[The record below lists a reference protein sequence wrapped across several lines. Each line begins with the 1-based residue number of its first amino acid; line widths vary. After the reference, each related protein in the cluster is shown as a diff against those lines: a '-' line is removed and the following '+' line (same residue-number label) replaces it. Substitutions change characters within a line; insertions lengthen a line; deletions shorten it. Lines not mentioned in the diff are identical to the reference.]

1 MLTEDRSCAAICSL
15 SAQRS
20 NYLKKEILNPEEE
33 KNRFI
38 ESLQLPV
45 VLILIMLVIHILRQ
59 PFIKEYL
66 DLGFIY
72 WGIFPRKFYGL
83 KGILAA
89 PLIHGSWKHLFS
101 NAVPFLSLLGVSM
114 YFYRI
119 VAVRGLVM
127 IWILTGGAVWLLGNF
142 FDNEVG
148 NFSHIGASGVVYG
161 LVAFVFWNG
170 VFVKSRESIVLALA
184 VLVLYG
190 GMFAGILPDQPGI
203 SWESHLFGGLIGIF
217 TAYFYKNDLLEE
229 VERLKKLEEPRT
241 WGEEFE
247 AQDGTGPYFLP
258 RDIFEKTKEERRR
271 EEQMGRDNYY
281 DDIS

>member
-1 MLTEDRSCAAICSL
+1 LI
-15 SAQRS
+15 
-20 NYLKKEILNPEEE
+20 PEEE
-33 KNRFI
+33 NNRFVK
-38 ESLQLPV
+38 SLQLPV
-45 VLILIMLVIHILRQ
+45 ILILIMLVIHIVKQ
-59 PFIKEYL
+59 FTDFE
-66 DLGFIY
+66 FIY
-72 WGIFPRKFYGL
+72 WGIFPRKLYGL
-83 KGILAA
+83 KGILTA

-142 FDNEVG
+142 FDNETG

-170 VFVKSRESIVLALA
+170 VFVKSRESIVLALV

-203 SWESHLFGGLIGIF
+203 SWESHLFGGLLGIF
-217 TAYFYKNDLLEE
+217 TAYFYKNDLLDE
-229 VERLKKLEEPRT
+229 VERLKKLEAPQT
-241 WGEEFE
+241 WGEGFE
-247 AQDGTGPYFLP
+247 VQTGTGPYFLP
-258 RDIFEKTKEERRR
+258 RDVFEKTKEERRR
-271 EEQMGRDNYY
+271 EEMEGEDYY
-281 DDIS
+281 

>member
-1 MLTEDRSCAAICSL
+1 MI
-15 SAQRS
+15 
-20 NYLKKEILNPEEE
+20 PEEE
-33 KNRFI
+33 NNRFVK
-38 ESLQLPV
+38 SLQLPV
-45 VLILIMLVIHILRQ
+45 ILILIMLVIHIVKQ
-59 PFIKEYL
+59 FTDFE
-66 DLGFIY
+66 FIY
-72 WGIFPRKFYGL
+72 WGIFPRKLYGL
-83 KGILAA
+83 KGILTA

-142 FDNEVG
+142 FDNETG

-203 SWESHLFGGLIGIF
+203 SWESHLFGGLLGIF
-217 TAYFYKNDLLEE
+217 TAYFYKNDLLDE
-229 VERLKKLEEPRT
+229 VERLKKLEAPQT
-241 WGEEFE
+241 WGEGFE
-247 AQDGTGPYFLP
+247 VQTGTGPYFLP
-258 RDIFEKTKEERRR
+258 RDVFEKTKEERRR
-271 EEQMGRDNYY
+271 RKGR
-281 DDIS
+281 IIIRFPF

>member
-1 MLTEDRSCAAICSL
+1 MI
-15 SAQRS
+15 
-20 NYLKKEILNPEEE
+20 PEEE
-33 KNRFI
+33 NNRFVK
-38 ESLQLPV
+38 SLQLPV
-45 VLILIMLVIHILRQ
+45 ILILIMLVIHIVKQ
-59 PFIKEYL
+59 FTDFE
-66 DLGFIY
+66 FIY
-72 WGIFPRKFYGL
+72 WGIFPRKLYGL
-83 KGILAA
+83 KGILTA

-142 FDNEVG
+142 FDNETG

-170 VFVKSRESIVLALA
+170 VFVKSRESIVLALL

-203 SWESHLFGGLIGIF
+203 SWESHLFGGLLGIF
-217 TAYFYKNDLLEE
+217 AAYFYKNDLLDE
-229 VERLKKLEEPRT
+229 VERLKKLEAPQT
-241 WGEEFE
+241 WGEGFE
-247 AQDGTGPYFLP
+247 VQTGTGPYFLP
-258 RDIFEKTKEERRR
+258 RDVFEKTKEERRR
-271 EEQMGRDNYY
+271 EEQMKRDNYY

>member
-1 MLTEDRSCAAICSL
+1 MI
-15 SAQRS
+15 
-20 NYLKKEILNPEEE
+20 PEEE
-33 KNRFI
+33 NNRFVK
-38 ESLQLPV
+38 SLQLPV
-45 VLILIMLVIHILRQ
+45 ILILIMLVIHIVKQ
-59 PFIKEYL
+59 FTDFE
-66 DLGFIY
+66 FIY
-72 WGIFPRKFYGL
+72 WGIFPRKLYGL
-83 KGILAA
+83 KGILTA

-142 FDNEVG
+142 FDNETG

-170 VFVKSRESIVLALA
+170 VFVKSRESIVLALV

-203 SWESHLFGGLIGIF
+203 SWESHLFGGLLGIF
-217 TAYFYKNDLLEE
+217 AAYFYKNDLLDE
-229 VERLKKLEEPRT
+229 VERLKKLEAPQT
-241 WGEEFE
+241 WGEGFE
-247 AQDGTGPYFLP
+247 VQTGTGPYFLP
-258 RDIFEKTKEERRR
+258 RDVFEKTKEERRR
-271 EEQMGRDNYY
+271 EEQMKRDNYY

>member
-1 MLTEDRSCAAICSL
+1 LI
-15 SAQRS
+15 
-20 NYLKKEILNPEEE
+20 PEEE
-33 KNRFI
+33 NNRFVK
-38 ESLQLPV
+38 SLQLPV
-45 VLILIMLVIHILRQ
+45 ILILIMLVIHIVKQ
-59 PFIKEYL
+59 FTDFE
-66 DLGFIY
+66 FIY
-72 WGIFPRKFYGL
+72 WGIFPRKLYGL
-83 KGILAA
+83 KGILTA

-142 FDNEVG
+142 FDNETG

-170 VFVKSRESIVLALA
+170 VFVKSRESIVLALL

-203 SWESHLFGGLIGIF
+203 SWESHLFGGLLGIF
-217 TAYFYKNDLLEE
+217 AAYFYKNDLLDE
-229 VERLKKLEEPRT
+229 VERLKKLEAPQT
-241 WGEEFE
+241 WGEGFE
-247 AQDGTGPYFLP
+247 VQTGTGPYFLP
-258 RDIFEKTKEERRR
+258 RDVFEKTKEERRR
-271 EEQMGRDNYY
+271 EEQMKRDNYY

>member
-1 MLTEDRSCAAICSL
+1 LI
-15 SAQRS
+15 
-20 NYLKKEILNPEEE
+20 PEEE
-33 KNRFI
+33 NNRFVK
-38 ESLQLPV
+38 SLQLPV
-45 VLILIMLVIHILRQ
+45 ILILIMLVIHIVKQ
-59 PFIKEYL
+59 FTDFE
-66 DLGFIY
+66 FIY
-72 WGIFPRKFYGL
+72 WGIFPRKLYGL
-83 KGILAA
+83 KGILTA

-142 FDNEVG
+142 FDNETG

-170 VFVKSRESIVLALA
+170 VFVKSRESIVLALL

-203 SWESHLFGGLIGIF
+203 SWESHLFGGLLGIF
-217 TAYFYKNDLLEE
+217 TAYFYKNDLLDE
-229 VERLKKLEEPRT
+229 VERLKKLEAPQT
-241 WGEEFE
+241 WGEGFE
-247 AQDGTGPYFLP
+247 VQTGTGPYFLP
-258 RDIFEKTKEERRR
+258 RDVFEKTKEERRR
-271 EEQMGRDNYY
+271 EEQMKRDNYY

>member
-1 MLTEDRSCAAICSL
+1 M

-20 NYLKKEILNPEEE
+20 KLQNKYILIPEEE
-33 KNRFI
+33 NNRFVK
-38 ESLQLPV
+38 SLQLPV
-45 VLILIMLVIHILRQ
+45 ILILIMLVIHIVKQ
-59 PFIKEYL
+59 FTDFE
-66 DLGFIY
+66 FIY
-72 WGIFPRKFYGL
+72 WGIFPRKLYGL
-83 KGILAA
+83 KGILTA

-142 FDNEVG
+142 FDNETG

-203 SWESHLFGGLIGIF
+203 SWESHLFGGLLGIF
-217 TAYFYKNDLLEE
+217 AAYFYKNDLLDE
-229 VERLKKLEEPRT
+229 VERLKKLEAPQT
-241 WGEEFE
+241 WGEGFE
-247 AQDGTGPYFLP
+247 VQTGTGPYFLP
-258 RDIFEKTKEERRR
+258 RDVFEKTKEERRR
-271 EEQMGRDNYY
+271 EEMEGEDYY
-281 DDIS
+281 

>member
-1 MLTEDRSCAAICSL
+1 M
-15 SAQRS
+15 
-20 NYLKKEILNPEEE
+20 NPEEE
-33 KNRFI
+33 KNRFV

-45 VLILIMLVIHILRQ
+45 ILILIMLVIHI
-59 PFIKEYL
+59 IKEFTSI
-66 DLGFIY
+66 DFIY

-83 KGILAA
+83 KGILTA

-101 NAVPFLSLLGVSM
+101 NAIPFLSLLGVSM

-119 VAVRGLVM
+119 VAVRGLVL
-127 IWILTGGAVWLLGNF
+127 IWILTGGAVWLMGNF
-142 FDNEVG
+142 FDNDTG

-190 GMFAGILPDQPGI
+190 GMFAGIVPDQPGI
-203 SWESHLFGGLIGIF
+203 SWESHLFGGLVGIF
-217 TAYFYKNDLLEE
+217 AAYYYKDDLLDE
-229 VERLKKLEEPRT
+229 VERLKKLEEPLT
-241 WGEEFE
+241 WGDEFN
-247 AQDGTGPYFLP
+247 AQNGGGKYFLP

-271 EEQMGRDNYY
+271 EEMEGDDYY
-281 DDIS
+281 

>member
-1 MLTEDRSCAAICSL
+1 LI
-15 SAQRS
+15 
-20 NYLKKEILNPEEE
+20 PEEE
-33 KNRFI
+33 NNRFVK
-38 ESLQLPV
+38 SLQLPV
-45 VLILIMLVIHILRQ
+45 ILILIMLVIHIVKQ
-59 PFIKEYL
+59 FTDFE
-66 DLGFIY
+66 FIY
-72 WGIFPRKFYGL
+72 WGIFPRKLYGL
-83 KGILAA
+83 KGILTA

-142 FDNEVG
+142 FDNETG

-203 SWESHLFGGLIGIF
+203 SWESHLFGGLLGIF
-217 TAYFYKNDLLEE
+217 TAYFYKNDLLDE
-229 VERLKKLEEPRT
+229 VERLKKLEAPQT
-241 WGEEFE
+241 WGEGFE
-247 AQDGTGPYFLP
+247 VQTGTGPYFLP
-258 RDIFEKTKEERRR
+258 RDVFEKTKEERRR
-271 EEQMGRDNYY
+271 EEMEGEDYY
-281 DDIS
+281 

>member
-1 MLTEDRSCAAICSL
+1 L

-20 NYLKKEILNPEEE
+20 KLQNKYILIPEEE
-33 KNRFI
+33 NNRFVK
-38 ESLQLPV
+38 SLQLPV
-45 VLILIMLVIHILRQ
+45 ILILIMLVIHIVKQ
-59 PFIKEYL
+59 FTDFE
-66 DLGFIY
+66 FIY
-72 WGIFPRKFYGL
+72 WGIFPRKLYGL
-83 KGILAA
+83 KGILTA

-142 FDNEVG
+142 FDNETG

-170 VFVKSRESIVLALA
+170 VFVKSRESIVLALV

-203 SWESHLFGGLIGIF
+203 SWESHLFGGLLGIF
-217 TAYFYKNDLLEE
+217 TAYFYKNDLLDE
-229 VERLKKLEEPRT
+229 VERLKKLEAPQT
-241 WGEEFE
+241 WGEGFE
-247 AQDGTGPYFLP
+247 VQTGTGPYFLP
-258 RDIFEKTKEERRR
+258 RDVFEKTKEERRR
-271 EEQMGRDNYY
+271 EEMEGEDYY
-281 DDIS
+281 

>member
-1 MLTEDRSCAAICSL
+1 M
-15 SAQRS
+15 
-20 NYLKKEILNPEEE
+20 NPQEE
-33 KNRFI
+33 KNHFI
-38 ESLQLPV
+38 RSLQLPV
-45 VLILIMLVIHILRQ
+45 ILILIMLVIHI
-59 PFIKEYL
+59 IKEFTSIE
-66 DLGFIY
+66 FIY

-83 KGILAA
+83 KGILTA

-142 FDNEVG
+142 FDNETG

-217 TAYFYKNDLLEE
+217 TAYFYKNDLLDE
-229 VERLKKLEEPRT
+229 VERLKKLEAPQT
-241 WGEEFE
+241 WGQEFE
-247 AQDGTGPYFLP
+247 TQSGTGPYFLP

-271 EEQMGRDNYY
+271 EEEMGEDNYY
-281 DDIS
+281 DDRS

>member
-1 MLTEDRSCAAICSL
+1 MI
-15 SAQRS
+15 
-20 NYLKKEILNPEEE
+20 PEEE
-33 KNRFI
+33 NNRFVK
-38 ESLQLPV
+38 SLQLPV
-45 VLILIMLVIHILRQ
+45 ILILIMLVIHIVKQ
-59 PFIKEYL
+59 FTDFEFIH
-66 DLGFIY
+66 
-72 WGIFPRKFYGL
+72 WGIFPRKLYGL
-83 KGILAA
+83 KGILTA

-142 FDNEVG
+142 FDNETG

-170 VFVKSRESIVLALA
+170 VFVKSRESIVLALL

-203 SWESHLFGGLIGIF
+203 SWESHLFGGLLGIF
-217 TAYFYKNDLLEE
+217 AAYFYKNDLLDE
-229 VERLKKLEEPRT
+229 VERLKKLEAPQT
-241 WGEEFE
+241 WGEGFE
-247 AQDGTGPYFLP
+247 VQTGTGPYFLP
-258 RDIFEKTKEERRR
+258 RDVFEKTKEERRR
-271 EEQMGRDNYY
+271 EEQMKRDNYY